1 MKLSTK
7 LKKWSLKKWKDEVWD
22 QFSLY
27 IRHKYSKRGM
37 VRCYTCGV
45 VKPIKE
51 MQCGHGFGG
60 RGNSILF
67 DEEIVRPQCYS
78 CNVMKGGEYDT
89 FHGKLIE
96 ENGVDWFK
104 AKLRQKSQS
113 RQFTRQELADMYEYY
128 RKLNEDYEKVSNNIC

>member
-1 MKLSTK
+1 MKLETK
-7 LKKWSLKKWKDEVWD
+7 LKKWSLKRWKDAVWEE
-22 QFSLY
+22 FSLY

-37 VRCYTCGV
+37 VKCYTCGV

-67 DEEIVRPQCYS
+67 DEEICRPQCYS

-96 ENGVDWFK
+96 ENGVEWFN
-104 AKLRQKSQS
+104 AKLRLKSQS
-113 RQFTRQELADMYEYY
+113 RKYTSRELA
-128 RKLNEDYEKVSNNIC
+128 LSLIHI

>member
-1 MKLSTK
+1 MKLETK
-7 LKKWSLKKWKDEVWD
+7 LKKWSLPKWKKEVWK

-37 VRCYTCGV
+37 VKCYTCGV

-67 DEEIVRPQCYS
+67 DEEICRPQCYS

-96 ENGVDWFK
+96 ENGVKWFN
-104 AKLRQKSQS
+104 AKLRLKSQS
-113 RQFTRQELADMYEYY
+113 RKYTSKELAEMEQYY
-128 RKLNEDYEKVSNNIC
+128 KDKVNGYKTI